1 MRWIQIQNTQS
12 GFYRLPTV
20 LSKIPVCKSA
30 WWAGIKSGIYPPGIK
45 IGPRTTAW
53 LQSDIDKLCIRLQE
67 GHLYPLD
74 PNEK

>member
-1 MRWIQIQNTQS
+1 MDINTQNTQS

-20 LSKIPVCKSA
+20 LSKIPVCRSA

-53 LQSDIDKLCIRLQE
+53 LQSDIEKLCIRLQE
-67 GHLYPLD
+67 GHLYPSD
-74 PNEK
+74 DIEK